1 MHGFFNT
8 EISCSLQVNKG
19 FMSRFL
25 RPGFRH
31 KTALF
36 ALALSTAIP
45 VKIAYAQA
53 PFETSNIKVSQ
64 LIEMAKQ
71 SNLQIEGARQDVL
84 ASDAGLITARAF
96 PNPELELIPGLAN
109 ARTGNSGTSAAF
121 GIVQPIERPS
131 FRRAKQDLASSR
143 IALAQSNQK
152 VVEAFVI
159 DQVRRRSV
167 ETVKAQEELAAVT
180 EDLQI
185 AKQIAERVRVRAR
198 TGEAP
203 RFDLMRAEAEVAIVQ
218 KNFESAQS
226 KVKQTK
232 IELQQAIGRSLPVSF
247 NVEVDASLNA
257 LLAESDYQLLRVT
270 VAELNPELAAAR
282 RETDKNVMLTELER
296 RSVLP
301 QFSIRAQH
309 EREPDI
315 SFNRIGVQMSIP
327 FFNKREGPIAEAQAL
342 TKRSQVLAQARQYE
356 LENSFD
362 AAWAAYISAQQQ
374 VKAFEEG
381 ILQRSRAVLE
391 VAEAAYRLGERGI
404 LEYLDAQRQFRLIR
418 NDLVVARYNLLV
430 TRTQLERLA
439 GR

>member
-1 MHGFFNT
+1 MNRCFQ
-8 EISCSLQVNKG
+8 QV
-19 FMSRFL
+19 
-25 RPGFRH
+25 FRYNQELLGLVLS
-31 KTALF
+31 A
-36 ALALSTAIP
+36 ALATGVAS
-45 VKIAYAQA
+45 AQA
-53 PFETSNIKVSQ
+53 PVETTYIKVSQ

-71 SNLQIEGARQDVL
+71 SNLQIEGAKQDVL
-84 ASDAGLITARAF
+84 ASNAGMITAKAL
-96 PNPELELIPGLAN
+96 PNPELEFIPGSAS
-109 ARTGNSGTSAAF
+109 ARTGSSGASAAF
-121 GIVQPIERPS
+121 GIVQPIERQS
-131 FRRAKQDLASSR
+131 FRQAKQDLASSR

-152 VVEAFVI
+152 VIEAFVI
-159 DQVRRRSV
+159 DQVRKRAV
-167 ETVKAQEELAAVT
+167 ETVRAQEELAAVT

-185 AKQIAERVRVRAR
+185 AGQIAERVRVRAR

-203 RFDLMRAEAEVAIVQ
+203 RFDLMRAEAEVAVVQ
-218 KNFESAQS
+218 KNFDSAQS
-226 KVKQTK
+226 RVRQTK
-232 IELQQAIGRSLPVSF
+232 IELQQAVGQNLPTNF
-247 NVEVDASLNA
+247 NVEVDAGLNA
-257 LLAESDYQLLRVT
+257 LLAENDYQLLRVT

-282 RETDKNVMLTELER
+282 KETDKNVMLAELER

-327 FFNKREGPIAEAQAL
+327 FFNKREGPIAEALAL
-342 TKRSQVLAQARQYE
+342 TKRSQALAQARQYE

-362 AAWAAYISAQQQ
+362 AAWTAYTSAKQQ
-374 VKAFEEG
+374 VKAFEDG
-381 ILQRSRAVLE
+381 ILQRSRGVLE

-418 NDLVVARYNLLV
+418 NDLVVARYNLLI

>member
-1 MHGFFNT
+1 MN
-8 EISCSLQVNKG
+8 
-19 FMSRFL
+19 RFL
-25 RPGFRH
+25 RPSFLH
-31 KTALF
+31 KTAMLGF
-36 ALALSTAIP
+36 ALAVVVT
-45 VKIAYAQA
+45 VKMASAQA
-53 PFETSNIKVSQ
+53 PVETSHIKVSQ
-64 LIEMAKQ
+64 FIEMAKQ

-84 ASDAGLITARAF
+84 ASDAGLITAKAL
-96 PNPELELIPGLAN
+96 PNPELEFIPGSAS
-109 ARTGNSGTSAAF
+109 ARSGNSGASAAF

-131 FRRAKQDLASSR
+131 FRQAKQDLASSR

-152 VVEAFVI
+152 VMEAFII
-159 DQVRRRSV
+159 DQVRRRAV
-167 ETVKAQEELAAVT
+167 ETVRAQEELVAVT

-185 AKQIAERVRVRAR
+185 AKQIADRVRVRAR

-203 RFDLMRAEAEVAIVQ
+203 RFDLMRAEAEVAVVQ
-218 KNFESAQS
+218 KNLESAQS
-226 KVKQTK
+226 KVRQTK
-232 IELQQAIGRSLPVSF
+232 IELQQAVGRTLPANFS
-247 NVEVDASLNA
+247 VEVDSGLNA
-257 LLAESDYQLLRVT
+257 LLAESDYQLLRLT

-282 RETDKNVMLTELER
+282 KETDKNVMLTELER

-315 SFNRIGVQMSIP
+315 SFNRIGVQMTIP
-327 FFNKREGPIAEAQAL
+327 FFNKREGPIAEAMAL

-362 AAWAAYISAQQQ
+362 AAWAAYTSAKQQ

-381 ILQRSRAVLE
+381 ILQRSRGVLD

-418 NDLVVARYNLLV
+418 NDLVVARYNLLI

>member
-1 MHGFFNT
+1 MN
-8 EISCSLQVNKG
+8 
-19 FMSRFL
+19 RFL
-25 RPGFRH
+25 RPNFLY
-31 KTALF
+31 KTAMLGF
-36 ALALSTAIP
+36 ALAVAVTVKMASAQTP
-45 VKIAYAQA
+45 V
-53 PFETSNIKVSQ
+53 ETSNIKVSQ
-64 LIEMAKQ
+64 FIEMAKQ

-84 ASDAGLITARAF
+84 ASDAGLITAKAL
-96 PNPELELIPGLAN
+96 PNPELEFIPGSAS
-109 ARTGNSGTSAAF
+109 ARTGNSGASVAF

-131 FRRAKQDLASSR
+131 FRQAKQDLASSR
-143 IALAQSNQK
+143 IAIAQSNQK
-152 VVEAFVI
+152 VIEAFII
-159 DQVRRRSV
+159 DQVRRRAV
-167 ETVKAQEELAAVT
+167 ETVRAQEELVAVT

-185 AKQIAERVRVRAR
+185 AKQIADRVRVRAR

-203 RFDLMRAEAEVAIVQ
+203 RFDLMRAEAEVAVVQ
-218 KNFESAQS
+218 KNLESAQS
-226 KVKQTK
+226 KVRQTK
-232 IELQQAIGRSLPVSF
+232 IELQQAVGRTLPANFS
-247 NVEVDASLNA
+247 VEVDGGLNA
-257 LLAESDYQLLRVT
+257 LLAESDYQLLRLT

-282 RETDKNVMLTELER
+282 KETDKNVMLTELER

-315 SFNRIGVQMSIP
+315 SFNRIGVQMTIP
-327 FFNKREGPIAEAQAL
+327 FFNKREGPIAEAMAL

-362 AAWAAYISAQQQ
+362 AAWAAYTSAKQQ

-381 ILQRSRAVLE
+381 ILQRSRGVLD

-418 NDLVVARYNLLV
+418 NDLVVARYNLLI

>member
-1 MHGFFNT
+1 MN
-8 EISCSLQVNKG
+8 
-19 FMSRFL
+19 RFL
-25 RPGFRH
+25 RPSFLH
-31 KTALF
+31 KTAMLGF
-36 ALALSTAIP
+36 AFSGAMT
-45 VKIAYAQA
+45 VKIVSAQA
-53 PFETSNIKVSQ
+53 PVETSTIKVSQ
-64 LIEMAKQ
+64 FIEMARQ

-84 ASDAGLITARAF
+84 ASDAGLITAKAL
-96 PNPELELIPGLAN
+96 PNPELEFVPGIAS
-109 ARTGNSGTSAAF
+109 ARTGNSGASAAF
-121 GIVQPIERPS
+121 GILQPVERPS
-131 FRRAKQDLASSR
+131 FRQAKQDLANSR

-159 DQVRRRSV
+159 DQVRRRAV
-167 ETVKAQEELAAVT
+167 ETVRAQEELAAVT

-203 RFDLMRAEAEVAIVQ
+203 RFDLMRAEAEIAVVQ

-232 IELQQAIGRSLPVSF
+232 IELQLAIGRPLPSDF
-247 NVEVDASLNA
+247 NVEVDASLNV
-257 LLAESDYQLLRVT
+257 LLAESDYQLMRVT

-282 RETDKNVMLTELER
+282 KETDKNVMLTELER

-327 FFNKREGPIAEAQAL
+327 FFNKREGPIAEALAL

-362 AAWAAYISAQQQ
+362 AAWTAYISARTQL
-374 VKAFEEG
+374 KAFEEG
-381 ILQRSRAVLE
+381 ILQRSRGVLD

-418 NDLVVARYNLLV
+418 NDLVVARYNLLI

>member
-1 MHGFFNT
+1 MN
-8 EISCSLQVNKG
+8 
-19 FMSRFL
+19 RFL
-25 RPGFRH
+25 QHCFRY
-31 KTALF
+31 KMALLGSVICA
-36 ALALSTAIP
+36 ALTIEQAS
-45 VKIAYAQA
+45 AQA
-53 PFETSNIKVSQ
+53 PVENINIKVSQ
-64 LIEMAKQ
+64 FIEMAKQ

-84 ASDAGLITARAF
+84 ASGAGMITARAL
-96 PNPELELIPGLAN
+96 PNPELEFTPGVAS
-109 ARTGNSGTSAAF
+109 ARTGNSGAGASL

-131 FRRAKQDLASSR
+131 FRQAKQDLASSR

-152 VVEAFVI
+152 VIEALII
-159 DQVRRRSV
+159 DQVRKRSV
-167 ETVKAQEELAAVT
+167 EAVRAQEELVAVT

-185 AKQIAERVRVRAR
+185 ARQIAERVRVRAR

-203 RFDLMRAEAEVAIVQ
+203 RFDLMRAEAEVAVVQ

-232 IELQQAIGRSLPVSF
+232 IELQLAVGQTLPVNF
-247 NVEVDASLNA
+247 NVEVDAALNA
-257 LLAESDYQLLRVT
+257 SLAESDYQLLRVT

-282 RETDKNVMLTELER
+282 RETDRNVMVTELER

-315 SFNRIGVQMSIP
+315 SFNRIGVLMTIP
-327 FFNKREGPIAEAQAL
+327 FFNKREGPIAEAMAL

-356 LENSFD
+356 LETSFD
-362 AAWAAYISAQQQ
+362 AAWAAYLSAQRQ
-374 VKAFEEG
+374 VKAFEDG
-381 ILQRSRAVLE
+381 ILQRSRGVLD

-404 LEYLDAQRQFRLIR
+404 LEYLDAQRQFRLVR
-418 NDLVVARYNLLV
+418 NDLVVARYNLLI

>member
-1 MHGFFNT
+1 MN
-8 EISCSLQVNKG
+8 
-19 FMSRFL
+19 RFL
-25 RPGFRH
+25 RHRFQYKLALLAIALSAALIA
-31 KTALF
+31 KTA
-36 ALALSTAIP
+36 A
-45 VKIAYAQA
+45 AQA
-53 PFETSNIKVSQ
+53 PLVTTNIKVSQ
-64 LIEMAKQ
+64 FIEMAKQ

-84 ASDAGLITARAF
+84 ASDAGLITARAL
-96 PNPELELIPGLAN
+96 PNPELEFIPGIAS
-109 ARTGNSGTSAAF
+109 ARTGNSGASAAF

-131 FRRAKQDLASSR
+131 FRQAKQDLANSR

-167 ETVKAQEELAAVT
+167 ETVRAQEELAAVT

-198 TGEAP
+198 SGEAP
-203 RFDLMRAEAEVAIVQ
+203 RFDLMRAEAEVAVVQ
-218 KNFESAQS
+218 KNFESALS
-226 KVKQTK
+226 RVKQTK
-232 IELQQAIGRSLPVSF
+232 IELQQAIGRTLPSSF
-247 NVEVDASLNA
+247 NVEVDASLNT

-282 RETDKNVMLTELER
+282 KETDKNVMLTELER

-315 SFNRIGVQMSIP
+315 SFNRIGVQMTIP
-327 FFNKREGPIAEAQAL
+327 FFNKREGPIAEALAL
-342 TKRSQVLAQARQYE
+342 TKRSQVLAQARQNE

-362 AAWAAYISAQQQ
+362 AAWTAYISAQQQ
-374 VKAFEEG
+374 VKAFEDG
-381 ILQRSRAVLE
+381 ILQRSRGVLE

-404 LEYLDAQRQFRLIR
+404 LEYLDAQRQFRLVR
-418 NDLVVARYNLLV
+418 NDLVVARYNLLT